1 MNDLFKYSYI
11 DGQWLGAQKGKVF
24 SVHNPA
30 NAECIAEVP
39 DMGEAETLLA
49 IDAAARAQSEW
60 AAQSASVRADMLFE
74 LYALLLQK
82 SSDFARLIT
91 AECGKPIAEAEAEV
105 EYAAA
110 YLRWFAEEAR
120 RVYGDII
127 PSPQSDREL
136 LVIKQAIGVV
146 GIITPWN
153 FPLAMV
159 VRKLAPA
166 LAVGCATV
174 VKPSEQTPL
183 SAIKFARLTEQAGLP
198 AGLLNIV
205 TASQGASVGDVLCAD
220 QRVAKISFTGSTAVG
235 KLLLRKS
242 APTVKKLSLE
252 LGGNAPF
259 IVFAD
264 ADLDLA
270 VSGLVSAKFRN
281 AGQTCVCPNRVL
293 VHESLAD
300 TFAEKL
306 KEAVGELNVGPGEQ
320 PDVQVGPLIN
330 QAGME
335 KVELHVADALSHGA
349 RLHCGGKVKDIRGGA
364 FFLPTV
370 LSELPADALLCRE
383 ETFGPVIGLLRFTT
397 EAEAINLANDSEF
410 GLAAYIYSED
420 RSQIWRVSKALQV
433 GMVGINESAI
443 STEVAP
449 FGGIK
454 QSGYGREGSRYG
466 LDDYLLIKYLC
477 MGGNHS
483 A

>member
-1 MNDLFKYSYI
+1 MKNSFKHSYI
-11 DGQWLGAQKGKVF
+11 DGQWLAAKSQNLF
-24 SVHNPA
+24 CVHNPA

-39 DMGEAETLLA
+39 DMGETETLLA
-49 IDAAARAQSEW
+49 IEAASRAQSEW
-60 AAQSASVRADMLFE
+60 AAQSADTRADMLFK
-74 LYALLLQK
+74 LYALLQEQ
-82 SSDFARLIT
+82 SDDFAQLIT

-105 EYAAA
+105 KYAGA
-110 YLRWFAEEAR
+110 YLRWFAEEVR

-183 SAIKFARLTEQAGLP
+183 SALKFAQLTEQAGLP
-198 AGLLNIV
+198 VGLLNIV
-205 TASQGASVGDVLCAD
+205 TAAYGASVGDTLCAD
-220 QRVAKISFTGSTAVG
+220 ARVAKISFTGSTAVG
-235 KLLLRKS
+235 RLLLSKCAS
-242 APTVKKLSLE
+242 TVKKLSLE

-259 IVFAD
+259 IVFSD
-264 ADLDLA
+264 ADLDRA
-270 VSGLVSAKFRN
+270 VAGLISAKFRN
-281 AGQTCVCPNRVL
+281 AGQTCVSPNRVL
-293 VHESLAD
+293 VHDSLLDA
-300 TFAEKL
+300 FAHKLKQVVEKL
-306 KEAVGELNVGPGEQ
+306 KVGPGQQ
-320 PDVQVGPLIN
+320 PDVQIGPLIN
-330 QAGME
+330 PAGMD
-335 KVELHVADALSHGA
+335 KVVQHVADALSHGA
-349 RLHCGGKVKDIRGGA
+349 QLHCGGKVKDIRGGA
-364 FFLPTV
+364 FYMPTV
-370 LSELPADALLCRE
+370 LSHLPAEALLCRE
-383 ETFGPVIGLLRFTT
+383 ETFGPVIGLMSFST
-397 EAEAINLANDSEF
+397 EAQAINIANDSEF

-420 RSQIWRVSKALQV
+420 RSKIWRVSKALQV
-433 GMVGINESAI
+433 GMVGINESTI

-449 FGGIK
+449 FGGVK

-477 MGGNHS
+477 MGGIQS